1 MAQPWSHS
9 PRDICAKMKGK
20 AGSLLRP
27 DLSPLGQTAPLAA
40 WHPLQMTAEL
50 TPTRPQNS
58 LLTANLICM
67 ASMLI
72 WAAGLP
78 AADRLIPLLP
88 GDQLTALRMAL
99 AAGAVALFWALREG
113 FGPMLRVNWLKGIG
127 VGSLIGLGAYFL
139 IIGQARGGAVTAA
152 VISST
157 LPVVG
162 IALEV
167 VLDGRKLT
175 LALVLGLLLSLV
187 GGVMALD
194 LGTGG
199 MSLGI
204 GALLCFGS
212 VVSFALGSRLTV
224 TAFPRETPLGRTAVT
239 LTGAAIAVGLAS
251 GLQWASGGPA
261 PSFTAWGWA
270 EVFAMLLFS
279 VGALGVSQVMWI
291 MSVER
296 LGIGLS
302 ALHINAAPFYVM
314 IILFALGAPWNWT
327 QATAAAVVGL
337 GVLIAQ
343 GIIPL
348 PFGRAK

>member
-1 MAQPWSHS
+1 MTVA
-9 PRDICAKMKGK
+9 
-20 AGSLLRP
+20 
-27 DLSPLGQTAPLAA
+27 TAPL
-40 WHPLQMTAEL
+40 
-50 TPTRPQNS
+50 RPQTS

-78 AADRLIPLLP
+78 AADLLIPLLP
-88 GDQLTALRMAL
+88 GEQLTALRMAL
-99 AAGAVALFWALREG
+99 AAGAVALFWLLREG
-113 FGPMLRVNWLKGIG
+113 FGPLRRANWLKGIA
-127 VGSLIGLGAYFL
+127 VGSLIGLGAWFL
-139 IIGQARGGAVTAA
+139 ILGQARGGAVTAA

-167 VLDGRKLT
+167 LLDGRKLT
-175 LALVLGLLLSLV
+175 LALVLGLLLSLA
-187 GGVMALD
+187 GGAMALD
-194 LGTGG
+194 PSGGAAGGLGLVT
-199 MSLGI
+199 

-224 TAFPRETPLGRTAVT
+224 TAFPAETPLGRTAVT
-239 LTGAAIAVGLAS
+239 LTGAAIAVSLAAA
-251 GLQWASGGPA
+251 LQWASGGPA
-261 PSFTAWGWA
+261 PAFGGWGWA
-270 EVFAMLLFS
+270 EIGAMLLFS
-279 VGALGVSQVMWI
+279 VGALGISQVMWI

-314 IILFALGAPWNWT
+314 LILFAWGAPWVWP
-327 QATAAAVVGL
+327 QAIAAAVVGL

-348 PFGRAK
+348 PFGIRR

>member
-1 MAQPWSHS
+1 MS
-9 PRDICAKMKGK
+9 P
-20 AGSLLRP
+20 P
-27 DLSPLGQTAPLAA
+27 GQTAPAA
-40 WHPLQMTAEL
+40 RG
-50 TPTRPQNS
+50 TPVPMSASSQAPAQTG

-78 AADRLIPLLP
+78 AADHLIPLLIP
-88 GDQLTALRMAL
+88 EQLNALRML
-99 AAGAVALFWALREG
+99 LSAAAVVAFWALIEG
-113 FGPMLRVNWLKGIG
+113 LGPLGRANWAKGVA
-127 VGSLIGLGAYFL
+127 VGSLIGLGAWFL
-139 IIGQARGGAVTAA
+139 VRGQALGGAVTAA

-167 VLDGRKLT
+167 ALDGRRVTPGLVIG
-175 LALVLGLLLSLV
+175 LALSLAGGVAALNITDGGMNLGL
-187 GGVMALD
+187 
-194 LGTGG
+194 
-199 MSLGI
+199 

-212 VVSFALGSRLTV
+212 VVTFALGSRLTV
-224 TAFPRETPLGRTAVT
+224 TAFPSETPLGRTAVT
-239 LTGAAIAVGLAS
+239 LTGAAVAALAVA
-251 GLQWASGGPA
+251 GGQVATGVPG
-261 PSFTAWGWA
+261 PDFSAWGWGEIGA
-270 EVFAMLLFS
+270 ILLFS
-279 VGALGVSQVMWI
+279 VGALGISQVMWI

-314 IILFALGAPWNWT
+314 IILFGLGSPWNWV
-327 QATAAAVVGL
+327 QAGAAALVGF

-348 PFGRAK
+348 GRRR

>member
-1 MAQPWSHS
+1 
-9 PRDICAKMKGK
+9 
-20 AGSLLRP
+20 
-27 DLSPLGQTAPLAA
+27 
-40 WHPLQMTAEL
+40 MTA
-50 TPTRPQNS
+50 TSPPTTPPTRPDSRPANG
-58 LLTANLICM
+58 LLAANLICM
-67 ASMLI
+67 LSMLI

-78 AADRLIPLLP
+78 AADHLIPLLP

-99 AAGAVALFWALREG
+99 AAAAVTLYWIAIEG
-113 FGPMLRVNWLKGIG
+113 IGPALRVNWLKGIA
-127 VGSLIGLGAYFL
+127 VGSLIGLGAWFL
-139 IIGQARGGAVTAA
+139 ILGQARGGAVTAA

-167 VLDGRKLT
+167 LLEGRRLT
-175 LALVLGLLLSLV
+175 PALVLGLLLSLV

-194 LGTGG
+194 LGAGG
-199 MSLGI
+199 MSLGL

-224 TAFPRETPLGRTAVT
+224 TAFPQETPYGRTAVT
-239 LTGAAIAVGLAS
+239 LSGAAVAVLAAS
-251 GLQWASGGPA
+251 GAQWAFGGPA
-261 PSFTAWGWA
+261 PDLAGWGWA
-270 EVFAMLLFS
+270 DWGRMALFS
-279 VGALGVSQVMWI
+279 VGALGISQVMWI

-314 IILFALGAPWNWT
+314 LILFALGAAWNWT
-327 QATAAAVVGL
+327 QAIAAAVVGL

-343 GIIPL
+343 GLVPL
-348 PFGRAK
+348 PFGRR

>member
-1 MAQPWSHS
+1 MTDVSHS
-9 PRDICAKMKGK
+9 HQ
-20 AGSLLRP
+20 S
-27 DLSPLGQTAPLAA
+27 
-40 WHPLQMTAEL
+40 
-50 TPTRPQNS
+50 S

-78 AADRLIPLLP
+78 AADMLIPLLIP
-88 GDQLTALRMAL
+88 EQLNALRMAL
-99 AAGAVALFWALREG
+99 AGGFLVLLWAALEG
-113 FGPMLRVNWLKGIG
+113 FGPLLRVNWLKGIA
-127 VGSLIGLGAYFL
+127 VGSLIGLGAWFL
-139 IIGQARGGAVTAA
+139 IRGQALGGAVTAA

-167 VLDGRKLT
+167 ILDGRKVT
-175 LALVLGLLLSLV
+175 LALILGLVLSLI

-194 LGTGG
+194 LGAGG
-199 MSLGI
+199 AAGQMSLAW

-212 VVSFALGSRLTV
+212 VVSFAIGSRLTV
-224 TAFPRETPLGRTAVT
+224 TAFPRQTPVGRTAVT
-239 LTGAAIAVGLAS
+239 LFGAAVAALAVAGVQAATGAAM
-251 GLQWASGGPA
+251 
-261 PSFTAWGWA
+261 PSFAAWGA
-270 EVFAMLLFS
+270 REIGAMLLFS
-279 VGALGVSQVMWI
+279 VGALGISQVMWI

-314 IILFALGAPWNWT
+314 LILFALGAAWNWP
-327 QATAAAVVGL
+327 QALAAALVGL

-343 GIIPL
+343 GILPL
-348 PFGRAK
+348 PFGRRA